1 MVTLLYG
8 IGVND
13 SSEPVTKKV
22 NGKRVWKCPIY
33 TLWISMLHRCY
44 NKLPH
49 NQYLTYVDCSVHED
63 WQSFSKFKGW
73 VLTQEWEDKQLD
85 KDILFVGN
93 RVYSEHTCAFVSRLT
108 NTFIIDRGNNRGTCK
123 IGVTRYRNKYRAF
136 CSDPFKRYKHYLGD
150 FKSEDEAHEAWLSKK
165 LEYAYEVAAIESDI
179 RVKEAIINRYVN
191 YNKNPDN
198 S

>member
-22 NGKRVWKCPIY
+22 NGKRVWMCPIY
-33 TLWISMLHRCY
+33 KYWQAMFGRCY
-44 NKLPH
+44 NQP
-49 NQYLTYVDCSVHED
+49 TYRGCTVHED
-63 WQSFSKFKGW
+63 WHFYSKFKEW
-73 VLTQEWEDKQLD
+73 VLTQDWVGKHLD
-85 KDILFVGN
+85 KDILIEGNKIYSPDTCVFVN
-93 RVYSEHTCAFVSRLT
+93 RLT
-108 NTFIIDRGNNRGTCK
+108 NCFILDKSKARGKNK
-123 IGVTRYRNKYRAF
+123 IGVSHNGISYVAY
-136 CSDPFKRYKHYLGD
+136 CHDPFKRYKNYLGT
-150 FKSEDEAHEAWLSKK
+150 FKTEDEAHEAWLSKK
-165 LEYAYEVAAIESDI
+165 LEYAYEVVELESDF